1 MRDYSLHAVVQ
12 EAEAMECQILVAIS
26 APMALAVRAA
36 ESYGI
41 PKAAATRRPRQLTE

>member
-12 EAEAMECQILVAIS
+12 ESEAMERQILVAIS

-36 ESYGI
+36 RYIVNEVKKGNLRAS
-41 PKAAATRRPRQLTE
+41 A